1 MANCVFCKQ
10 KSSAYSIPVFNQILF
25 GALLFLIITGYGCRN
40 NTNSVPYGINQEA
53 GNYADVNG
61 IKLYYEIYGKGEPL
75 VLLHGNG
82 GSINA
87 GRAQIAFFS
96 KHYQVI
102 AVDSRGQGKSND
114 TSDSLTYDEMASDLN
129 GLLNHLHID
138 SAYIIGH
145 SDGGIIGLITA
156 FRYPKKVKML
166 AAMSPNIRPDSVV
179 LYSKVAEE
187 SSKIMMLYED
197 SLKAGFKNI
206 TNKAKLL
213 RLMQYHPHILSAEL
227 SAIKAPVMLLCGD
240 RDVIQ
245 LSHIIEIFR
254 AIPKSNLDVLPG
266 STHFAPR
273 ENPEMYNESINRFFT
288 KPFSMPDSF

>member
-1 MANCVFCKQ
+1 MANFLFYKQ
-10 KSSAYSIPVFNQILF
+10 KSSVFFLPDFNPTF
-25 GALLFLIITGYGCRN
+25 FFALLLLIVAGSACRI
-40 NTNSVPYGINQEA
+40 NTKPVQFGRNQEA

-87 GRAQIAFFS
+87 GREQITFFS

-114 TSDSLTYDEMASDLN
+114 DSDSLTYDLMASDLN
-129 GLLNHLHID
+129 SLLNYLQID
-138 SAYIIGH
+138 SAYVIGH

-156 FRYPKKVKML
+156 IHYPKKVKML
-166 AAMSPNIRPDSVV
+166 AAMSPNIRPDSMV

-187 SSKIMMLYED
+187 SSKMWMIYQD
-197 SLKAGFKNI
+197 SLKAGFNPLA
-206 TNKAKLL
+206 NKVKLL
-213 RLMQYHPHILSAEL
+213 RLMQYHPHLSVGEL
-227 SAIKAPVMLLCGD
+227 SSIKAPVMLLCGD

-254 AIPKSNLDVLPG
+254 AIPKSNLCVLPA

-273 ENPEMYNESINRFFT
+273 QNAKIYNENIYVFFT
-288 KPFSMPDSF
+288 RPFSMPDSY